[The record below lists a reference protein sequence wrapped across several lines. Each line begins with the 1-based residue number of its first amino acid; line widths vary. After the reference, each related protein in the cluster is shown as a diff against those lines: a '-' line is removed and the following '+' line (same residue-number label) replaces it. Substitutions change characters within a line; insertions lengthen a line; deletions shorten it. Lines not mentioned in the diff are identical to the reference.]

1 MLPLI
6 EMMLKS
12 QNGEAFS
19 RMQKKF
25 GLDAAQTEK
34 ALEAVLP
41 AFSSGLKRNAAK
53 PKDFGAFM
61 QSLSSGRHEKY
72 IDDSKKAFSKKGIK
86 DGNGILGN
94 LFGSKKVSRAV
105 AAQAAQASGVEEGII
120 KKMLPV
126 VASMVMGGL
135 FKQST
140 GQMQKF
146 GDTGNSSGGG
156 ILGQILGELV
166 KGGFGSKDANQQQNR
181 NPPRGRRQKNNPL
194 GDILEQMMGGGN
206 RTSGPQRNAPQ
217 NNPYGNDNPLG
228 QIFEQMLGGKRG
240 QYQPNDEPQTIR
252 RRRTTQ
258 QEPDFY
264 ERDDGY
270 DDLGPTDRYEQP
282 RDRPITRNSGN
293 RKNAP
298 QRRAPRKQAPQQ
310 RGGGLEELFGDM
322 FETGRE
328 VDNGYQG
335 GIESIFDKYI
345 KR

>member
-19 RMQKKF
+19 QLQKQF
-25 GLDAAQTEK
+25 GLDASQAEK

-41 AFSSGLKRNAAK
+41 AFSSGLKRNATK

-61 QSLSSGRHEKY
+61 QTLSGGRHEQY
-72 IDDSKKAFSKKGIK
+72 ADDSKAAFSTKGIQE
-86 DGNGILGN
+86 GNGILGY
-94 LFGSKKVSRAV
+94 LFGSKDVSRAV
-105 AAQAAQASGVEEGII
+105 ATQAAQASGVDEGTI

-140 GQMQKF
+140 GQMQNF
-146 GDTGNSSGGG
+146 GNTGKSSGGG

-166 KGGFGSKDANQQQNR
+166 NGGFGNQGANQRQSPN
-181 NPPRGRRQKNNPL
+181 PRGRRQKNNPL
-194 GDILEQMMGGGN
+194 GDILEQMMGGGS
-206 RTSGPQRNAPQ
+206 RSSGRQRNAPQ

-228 QIFEQMLGGKRG
+228 QIFEQMLGDKRG
-240 QYQPNDEPQTIR
+240 QYQPNDEQQPQTTR
-252 RRRTTQ
+252 RRRSTQ
-258 QEPDFY
+258 QEPDFF
-264 ERDDGY
+264 ERDRG
-270 DDLGPTDRYEQP
+270 
-282 RDRPITRNSGN
+282 S

-298 QRRAPRKQAPQQ
+298 RQRQTPQR
-310 RGGGLEELFGDM
+310 RGGGLDELFGDM
-322 FETGRE
+322 FETGRQ
-328 VDNGYQG
+328 VDSGYQG
-335 GIESIFDKYI
+335 GIESIFDKYM